1 VYQDVKKAKF
11 INMIKITMDIF
22 VLMTVIVIK
31 IENVQKKVFK
41 DMDGVK
47 TLNKFK
53 IKIIL
58 QKIDSSF
65 TTNI

>member
-1 VYQDVKKAKF
+1 
-11 INMIKITMDIF
+11 MIKITMDIF